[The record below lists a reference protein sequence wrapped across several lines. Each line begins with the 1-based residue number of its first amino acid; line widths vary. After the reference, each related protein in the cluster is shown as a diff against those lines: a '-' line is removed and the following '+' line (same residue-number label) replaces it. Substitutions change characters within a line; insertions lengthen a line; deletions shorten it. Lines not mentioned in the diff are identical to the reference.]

1 MKTVVRLFILVVLIA
16 LAVPVPAIQIPQTR
30 REFVEAVAGGARSV
44 KMETFVVERSLGEV
58 YAILQKRVMKCLDVE
73 VKRSGFVGNQMEV
86 SSSDYNPTLRKV
98 GADKA
103 ELSLQVVHRPRGIG
117 PTIPPGGL
125 YIMAADVRSTGKGR
139 TEVVL
144 YRPTMGYKDLTRTL
158 RQWTAGEDADC
169 PKMK

>member
-1 MKTVVRLFILVVLIA
+1 MVRLFILVVLIA
-16 LAVPVPAIQIPQTR
+16 LAVPVPAIQVPQTR
-30 REFVEAVAGGARSV
+30 REFVDAVAKGARSV
-44 KMETFVVERSLGEV
+44 KMETFVVERSFGEV
-58 YAILQKRVMKCLDVE
+58 YAILQKRVIKCLDVQ
-73 VKRSGFVGNQMEV
+73 VKRSGFVGNQLEV
-86 SSSDYNPTLRKV
+86 SSSDFNPTLRKV
-98 GADKA
+98 GGDKV
-103 ELSLQVVHRPRGIG
+103 EFSLQVVNRPRGIG

-125 YIMAADVRSTGKGR
+125 YVMAADVRSKGKGR

>member
-1 MKTVVRLFILVVLIA
+1 VKILIRLSILVALIA
-16 LAVPVPAIQIPQTR
+16 LAVPVPAIQVPQTR
-30 REFVEAVAGGARSV
+30 REFVDAVAKGARSV
-44 KMETFVVERSLGEV
+44 KMETFVVERSFGEV

-103 ELSLQVVHRPRGIG
+103 EFSLQVVHRPRGIG

-125 YIMAADVRSTGKGR
+125 YIMAADVRSKGKGR

-144 YRPTMGYKDLTRTL
+144 YRPTMGYKDLTRSL
-158 RQWTAGEDADC
+158 RQWAAAEDADC
-169 PKMK
+169 PKLK